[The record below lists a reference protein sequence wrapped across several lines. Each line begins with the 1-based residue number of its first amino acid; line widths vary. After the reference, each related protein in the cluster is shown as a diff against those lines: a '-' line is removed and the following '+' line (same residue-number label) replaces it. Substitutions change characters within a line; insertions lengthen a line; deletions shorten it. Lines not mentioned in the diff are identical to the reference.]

1 MLINMQLSV
10 CKSVPPSPIKSKMLH
25 DTLITLARLVGEANK
40 LSGNLMT
47 NLVECWIQI
56 THISMGCLCDGLCP
70 HWGPHKLEFTL
81 TSPNKIVN
89 YSKNLLLKEQKNK
102 SNL

>member
-1 MLINMQLSV
+1 MPNQ
-10 CKSVPPSPIKSKMLH
+10 SKMLH
-25 DTLITLARLVGEANK
+25 DIQITLARLVGKVNQ

-56 THISMGCLCDGLCP
+56 THINMGCLCDGLCP

-81 TSPNKIVN
+81 TSPNKIVTD
-89 YSKNLLLKEQKNK
+89 SKNLFLKEQIKK
-102 SNL
+102 SN